1 MFFSLSDS
9 LLTPWL
15 ANMVKQGQ
23 DEKFLSYLL
32 GFFVSLLTPSSA
44 GMIKQGKT
52 RKSRKLPLCLFS
64 GIFGRNIE
72 GHSKVIE
79 GRKIFQVLGWGKG
92 WRGSRGLA
100 PSLC

>member
-52 RKSRKLPLCLFS
+52 RGNPENCPFASFLAYL
-64 GIFGRNIE
+64 E
-72 GHSKVIE
+72 GT
-79 GRKIFQVLGWGKG
+79 
-92 WRGSRGLA
+92 
-100 PSLC
+100 